1 MVLGPSLSA
10 AKISARLVADLEPGI
25 LTMAWIGA
33 KARGAA
39 QFGCVEGDIK
49 ARVVLMCGRYVAA
62 QDPAALVAEFEVA
75 APPERYLAPNYNIA
89 PSSSVYIVVDKRLGA
104 EPPVRSLE
112 VANWG
117 LVPSW
122 AKDPAIGSKMTN
134 ARSETVATKPS
145 FRKAF
150 ASQRCLVPADGY
162 YEWFTSTEVTSSGRP
177 AKLPFFIHAADDAT
191 LAMAGLYEWW
201 RKPDDSWLLTCCVLT
216 TQATHSLL
224 QIHDRMPVMVPK
236 GRWAWWLDSQ
246 KPVEVEPLLDPALV
260 PLVAY
265 PVSTA
270 VNNARNSGPELMQP
284 LEAR

>member
-1 MVLGPSLSA
+1 MR
-10 AKISARLVADLEPGI
+10 ARFVADLEPGI
-25 LTMAWIGA
+25 LTVARIGA

-39 QFGCVEGDIK
+39 QLGCIKGDIK

-75 APPERYLAPNYNIA
+75 APPEQYLAPNYNVA
-89 PSSSVYIVVDKRLGA
+89 PSSSVYIVVDKRHGD
-104 EPPVRSLE
+104 EPPIRSLE
-112 VANWG
+112 VAKWG

-122 AKDPAIGSKMTN
+122 AKDPGIGAKMTN
-134 ARSETVATKPS
+134 ARSETVASKPS

-162 YEWFTSTEVTSSGRP
+162 YEWYTSTQATSSGRP
-177 AKLPFFIHAADDAT
+177 AKLPFFIHAENAAT

-201 RKPDDSWLLTCCVLT
+201 RSPDESWLLTCCVLT
-216 TQATHSLL
+216 KPATQGLI

-236 GRWAWWLDSQ
+236 MRWNWWLDSTLQ
-246 KPVEVEPLLDPALV
+246 IDIEPILDPSLV

-270 VNNARNSGPELMQP
+270 VNNARNSGPELKEP
-284 LEAR
+284 IAAH

>member
-1 MVLGPSLSA
+1 VLGPSLSA
-10 AKISARLVADLEPGI
+10 AKINARLVADLEPGI
-25 LTMAWIGA
+25 LTVARIGV

-39 QFGCVEGDIK
+39 QLGCVEGVIK
-49 ARVVLMCGRYVAA
+49 TRVVLMCGRYVAA

-75 APPERYLAPNYNIA
+75 APPEQFLSPNFNVA
-89 PSSSVYIVVDKRLGA
+89 PSTSVYIVVDKRHA
-104 EPPVRSLE
+104 DEPPVRSLE
-112 VANWG
+112 VAKWG

-122 AKDPAIGSKMTN
+122 AKDPGIGAKMTN
-134 ARSETVATKPS
+134 ARSETVASKPS

-162 YEWFTSTEVTSSGRP
+162 YEWYTSTEVTSSGRP
-177 AKLPFFIHAADDAT
+177 AKLPFYIHAADGAT

-201 RKPDDSWLLTCCVLT
+201 RAPDNSWLLTCCVLT
-216 TQATHSLL
+216 KQATQGLI
-224 QIHDRMPVMVPK
+224 QIHDRMPVMVAHTH
-236 GRWAWWLDSQ
+236 WNWWLDSS
-246 KPVEVEPLLDPALV
+246 VNIDIEPLLDPSLV